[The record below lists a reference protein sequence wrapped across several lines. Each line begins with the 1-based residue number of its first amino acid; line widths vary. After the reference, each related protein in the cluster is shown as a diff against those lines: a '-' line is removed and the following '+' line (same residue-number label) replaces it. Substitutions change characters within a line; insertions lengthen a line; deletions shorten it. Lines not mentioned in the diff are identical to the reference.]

1 MSFEALSACVLGLI
15 ALAVGARFLVDGSS
29 RLASALGISPLLIG
43 LTVVAFGTS
52 APELAVSV
60 HAAWAGQPDIAVGN
74 AVGSNIINVLLILG
88 ASAVITPLV
97 VSQQLV
103 RMDTPLMIG
112 ACVLVYVFAADGLL
126 SRVNGLILF
135 ACVVAYTV
143 FAIRVSKRESAGVE
157 QEYAREYGE
166 AKVTGPR
173 TWVLMLAAILAG
185 LGLLVLG
192 SRFLVEGASE
202 IARAYGFSELV
213 IGLTIVAGGTS
224 LPEIATSIAA
234 SARREPDIAVGNVV
248 GSNLFNMLAVLG
260 LSSVFSPA
268 GIPVSRAALA
278 FDIPVMIGVCVACLP
293 IFFTGYRIA
302 RWEGALLL
310 AYWLAYTAYT
320 IFDARGHE
328 ASSHLTVVMMEFV
341 IPITLITLATI
352 TVRHMREKNR
362 TVPQ

>member
-15 ALAVGARFLVDGSS
+15 SLAVGARFLVDGSS
-29 RLASALGISPLLIG
+29 RLASALGISPLVVG

-60 HAAWAGQPDIAVGN
+60 HAAWAGQPDIAIGN

-88 ASAVITPLV
+88 ASALITPLV

-112 ACVLVYVFAADGLL
+112 ACVLVYVFSADGVL
-126 SRVNGLILF
+126 SRLNGIFLF
-135 ACVVAYTV
+135 ACIVAYTV
-143 FAIRVSKRESAGVE
+143 FAIRVSKRESSGVE

-166 AKVTGPR
+166 AKGTGPR
-173 TWVLMLAAILAG
+173 TWALTLTAILAG

-202 IARAYGFSELV
+202 IARAYGLSELV

-224 LPEIATSIAA
+224 LPEIAASIAA

-268 GIPVSRAALA
+268 GVPVSRAAVA

-320 IFDARGHE
+320 VFDARGHE
-328 ASSHLTVVMMEFV
+328 ASSQLTVVMMEFV

-362 TVPQ
+362 AVPQ

>member
-29 RLASALGISPLLIG
+29 RLASALGISPLVIG

-60 HAAWAGQPDIAVGN
+60 HAASAGQPDIAVGN

-268 GIPVSRAALA
+268 GVPVSRAALA

-362 TVPQ
+362 AVPQ